1 MKKNLLS
8 YTTIICF
15 KSSCTKSAFI
25 TALVLITVSICLSAQ
40 NDNSA
45 FCIPHNINPKDSN
58 SLHFTIE
65 NGNYFKNMYYTDNAF
80 EAGYKEIGYFLQ
92 PELVYYPNERS
103 KFSAGIYLLK
113 YSGLS
118 GYTQATPVL
127 SFQYHI
133 WDGLDMVLG
142 TLYGTTNHNLIEPI
156 FQFDRY
162 MNEHVENGL
171 QFLLDK
177 PHIHSDL
184 WLNWEQFIFQ
194 LSPIQE
200 QFTVGSSNNFILTNP
215 DSRFQ
220 LKIPV
225 QFLFAHK
232 GGMDTRQSAPVQTLF
247 NLVYGVDA
255 MYNIKGALF
264 KRIGLRAYVAHYADL
279 STQKEQPFVNGYGLY
294 PNFIME
300 GKHWDVMLG
309 YWNAYKFIAPRGD
322 YLFQSVS
329 SLDSSYTEARRQ
341 LLNFKLTYH
350 HTIKRGIELGTRFES
365 YYDLAISNFDYTY
378 GVYILFNSDFFLTKV
393 RSED

>member
-1 MKKNLLS
+1 MNK
-8 YTTIICF
+8 
-15 KSSCTKSAFI
+15 
-25 TALVLITVSICLSAQ
+25 VLITDGKIKILRLLIFKCCIISGLLLIINTHKISSQ
-40 NDNSA
+40 YDNSA
-45 FCIPHNINPKDSN
+45 FCISQYINPKDSN
-58 SLHFTIE
+58 SLHLTIE

-80 EAGYKEIGYFLQ
+80 EAGYKEIGYFVQ
-92 PELVYYPNERS
+92 PQLAYYPNGRT
-103 KFSAGIYLLK
+103 KLSAGIYLLK

-118 GYTQATPVL
+118 NYTQEQPVL

-142 TLYGTTNHNLIEPI
+142 TLYGTTNHNLIEPV

-162 MNEHVENGL
+162 INEHVENGL

-177 PHIHSDL
+177 SRIKSDL
-184 WLNWEQFIFQ
+184 WLNWEQFIFN

-200 QFTVGSSNNFILTNP
+200 RFTVGSSNTFQLTNS

-225 QFLFAHK
+225 QFLFAHR
-232 GGMDTRQSAPVQTLF
+232 GGMNTTQSAPVQTLF

-255 MYNIKGALF
+255 VYNINGALF
-264 KRIGLRAYVAHYADL
+264 RRIGIRGYVAHYADL
-279 STQKEQPFVNGYGLY
+279 STKKEQPFVNGYGLY

-300 GKHWDVMLG
+300 GKHWDIMLG
-309 YWNAYKFIAPRGD
+309 YWNACKFIAPRGD

-329 SLDSSYTEARRQ
+329 ELDSSYTEARRQ

-350 HTIKRGIELGTRFES
+350 HTIKKGIELGTRFR
-365 YYDLAISNFDYTY
+365 I
-378 GVYILFNSDFFLTKV
+378 IL
-393 RSED
+393 